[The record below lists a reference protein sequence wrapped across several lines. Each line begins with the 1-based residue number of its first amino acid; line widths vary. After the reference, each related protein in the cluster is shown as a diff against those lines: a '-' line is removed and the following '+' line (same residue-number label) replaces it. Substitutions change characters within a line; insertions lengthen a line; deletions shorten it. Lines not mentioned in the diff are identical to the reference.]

1 MTPTRIRSLVVL
13 AVVCAAATW
22 LLLVHAYSSLPPL
35 PWTMVLT
42 LLLLAVVEARA
53 GYLIKARLSGKRR
66 PGQDGGADGGG
77 RPTESVSG
85 GQWGARSRPLHP
97 IAIARTAAIAKAS
110 ALASAVIGGVA
121 CGFVLDLAR
130 LLSDPIPRQDTF
142 TALGILGSSVVLAVA
157 AVYLERSCRVPPDF
171 RQGQQRDEF

>member
-1 MTPTRIRSLVVL
+1 MTPTRIRGLVAI

-35 PWTMVLT
+35 PWTVVLT
-42 LLLLAVVEARA
+42 LLLLAMVEVRA

-66 PGQDGGADGGG
+66 TERDDNVRSL
-77 RPTESVSG
+77 RP
-85 GQWGARSRPLHP
+85 RPLHP

-110 ALASAVIGGVA
+110 ALAAAVVGGVA

-130 LLSDPIPRQDTF
+130 SLSEPIPRQDTF
-142 TALGILGSSVVLAVA
+142 TALGILGGSVLLAVA
-157 AVYLERSCRVPPDF
+157 ALYLERSCRVPPDLPDAPGSQAGNG
-171 RQGQQRDEF
+171 RR